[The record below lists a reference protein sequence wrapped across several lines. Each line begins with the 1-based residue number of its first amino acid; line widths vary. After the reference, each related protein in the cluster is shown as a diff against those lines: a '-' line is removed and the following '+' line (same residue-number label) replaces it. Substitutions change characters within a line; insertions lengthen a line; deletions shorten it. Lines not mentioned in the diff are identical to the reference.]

1 MLPFF
6 SRVSFAAFCSAATL
20 ALPAPAL
27 AATPL
32 ESESFPVGTEGALC
46 EAQGV
51 MLGSARTSVF
61 DRKWA
66 LICSDVDRPVGAAFS
81 WRAGGDASAWVGRG
95 RDALIECGEATS
107 ASDIAAGAVVRRC
120 REQGS
125 NLEWNSYAVKSGD
138 RVLVVEGVAAFDSAL
153 RLAMAN
159 LVQNRIVPGT
169 LDIVTTGGSGS
180 LAQARAGLG
189 GQDLLIGQGYRRNN
203 AGEYT
208 EAEEFF
214 RPGRIDDTSQEGAA
228 TIAAQRH
235 ETMVNRALQLS
246 NLGRFDEATR
256 LFGEARAMGL
266 RDPIQPRLLR
276 NFEAIDALNRGDLA
290 AVAPILARPVP
301 DVAQPVAANDGA
313 VLIDTPLSAGLNSGL
328 AASLTD
334 SVQQETRLTL
344 AERAAIIDAQ
354 ARQIGGTALRLRGEN
369 DAALAELTAAR
380 DDIMRIKG
388 GRVLSAA
395 RLQAQIL
402 AEMSQ
407 VHEAAGRY
415 GQAEGLLRDAVAL
428 TERRYP
434 ESASVTATKARL
446 AAFLSRRGERAQSLA
461 LYRELVS
468 DVTGKRAALVGLE
481 NQVRPFMRM
490 LVEDVQTQP
499 ALVSELFLASQLVE
513 RPGAAQTLAQLSRQL
528 SAGTDE
534 ASDLFRR
541 ANTVDRE
548 LTRVNLSIAQAR
560 APDDMGQGEAAALL
574 PELEDRRAR
583 LEQAQIELI
592 EALGA
597 YPEYRSI
604 SHNYV
609 AADDLVALLK
619 PDEAYLKLVR
629 LGDEMFAVYLSPT
642 RSTGWRVDA
651 SAGQVAGLVQK
662 LRDSIALSINGVT
675 ATYPFDVDSS
685 RQLYRALFGPDA
697 ADLGRVEHLIFEPDG
712 ALLQLPINLLVADQ
726 AGVDAYHARVAA
738 GGDEFDF
745 RGVNW
750 LGRDKAISTALSP
763 AGFRDAR
770 RAPSSRAA
778 KAYLGLGQNEPIGP
792 VTQAALTRGLPQ
804 FTDPGCA
811 LPVASWNRPI
821 PSDELVAASEVFGA
835 GQSTLLTRAAFN
847 DTAIERRGDLNSF
860 RILHFATHAVVTPP
874 REGCPAQPALVTSFG
889 DQGSDGLLQ
898 FGEVFD
904 LNLDADLVILSACD
918 TASTAGLEATRE
930 AGLEN
935 GGGQALDGLV
945 RAFIGAGGRQVIA
958 SHWPAPEQYEAT
970 GRLFA
975 SFFRAPAGTS
985 QGDALLAAQR
995 LLMDDPATSHPFYW
1009 SGFALIGDG
1018 SRPLFSGS

>member
-1 MLPFF
+1 M
-6 SRVSFAAFCSAATL
+6 
-20 ALPAPAL
+20 
-27 AATPL
+27 
-32 ESESFPVGTEGALC
+32 
-46 EAQGV
+46 
-51 MLGSARTSVF
+51 F

-66 LICSDVDRPVGAAFS
+66 LICSDVDRPVGSAFS

-95 RDALIECGEATS
+95 RDAPIECGEATS

-125 NLEWNSYAVKSGD
+125 NLEWNSYAVRSGD

-159 LVQNRIVPGT
+159 LVQNRVVPGT
-169 LDIVTTGGSGS
+169 LDIVTTGGSRS
-180 LAQARAGLG
+180 LAQARAGVG
-189 GQDLLIGQGYRRNN
+189 GHDLLIGQGYRRNN

-214 RPGRIDDTSQEGAA
+214 RPGLLDDTSQEGAA
-228 TIAAQRH
+228 TIATQRH

-276 NFEAIDALNRGDLA
+276 NFEAIDALNRGDLD
-290 AVAPILARPVP
+290 AVAPILSRPVP
-301 DVAQPVAANDGA
+301 DVAQPVAAEGGA
-313 VLIDTPLSAGLNSGL
+313 VLIDPPLSAGLNSGL

-334 SVQQETRLTL
+334 SVQQASRLTL

-354 ARQIGGTALRLRGEN
+354 ARQIGGTALRLRGDS

-380 DDIMRIKG
+380 DAILRVKE
-388 GRVLSAA
+388 GRVLSTA

-415 GQAEGLLRDAVAL
+415 AEAEGLLREAVAL
-428 TERRYP
+428 TELRYP
-434 ESASVTATKARL
+434 ESASVNATKARL
-446 AAFLSRRGERAQSLA
+446 AAYLARRGERPQSLA
-461 LYRELVS
+461 LYREVVG

-481 NQVRPFMRM
+481 NQIRPYMRM
-490 LVEDVQTQP
+490 LVEDLQTQP
-499 ALVSELFLASQLVE
+499 ALVSDLFLASQLVE

-528 SAGTDE
+528 SAGTGE

-560 APDDMGQGEAAALL
+560 SPDDVGEAAALL
-574 PELEDRRAR
+574 PELEDRRTR
-583 LEQAQIELI
+583 LEQAQLELI

-651 SAGQVAGLVQK
+651 SASQVAGLVQK

-685 RQLYRALFGPDA
+685 RQLYQAVFGPVA
-697 ADLGRVEHLIFEPDG
+697 GDLGRVKHLVFEPDG

-726 AGVDAYHARVAA
+726 PGVDAYHARVAS

-778 KAYLGLGQNEPIGP
+778 KAYLGLGQNEPLGP

-821 PSDELVAASEVFGA
+821 PSDELIAASEVFGA
-835 GQSTLLTRAAFN
+835 GQSTLLTRAAFS
-847 DTAIERRGDLNSF
+847 DTAIEGRTDLNGF

-918 TASTAGLEATRE
+918 TAATAGLEATRE
-930 AGLEN
+930 AGLES

-958 SHWPAPEQYEAT
+958 SHWPAPEQYDAT

-985 QGDALLAAQR
+985 QGDALLAAQHQ
-995 LLMDDPATSHPFYW
+995 LMDDPATSHPFYW

-1018 SRPLFSGS
+1018 ARPLFSGS